1 MKRAG
6 NLLAAKARSVREL
19 RERLLEK
26 PWTDET
32 IVDEVIE
39 KLKGYKYLDDEQFA
53 RDLALSKLR
62 QKPQGKRRLQQSMSM
77 KKLDRDIVD
86 NAIAAAFDEI
96 PEAQQIDKAIAKR
109 LRLKGKP
116 GTREDT
122 QKFYAF
128 LARQGFGFDLIR
140 EKMSAVAED
149 RWADE
154 AEPPA

>member
-1 MKRAG
+1 MISGKVF
-6 NLLAAKARSVREL
+6 NSAKAKGSVIGSHR
-19 RERLLEK
+19 
-26 PWTDET
+26 
-32 IVDEVIE
+32 VDVVSD
-39 KLKGYKYLDDEQFA
+39 G
-53 RDLALSKLR
+53 
-62 QKPQGKRRLQQSMSM
+62 GT
-77 KKLDRDIVD
+77 DIVD

-149 RWADE
+149 RWAVE